1 LGFSRL
7 PLDVVECADRR
18 IPRAAAE
25 LVATALA
32 DGETEVSVLVPRR
45 QYTHFWHRFLH
56 DRTADAITQA
66 LGGLPH
72 SNVTIVPYHLGS
84 HASAVVPAG
93 SAGGNGTRRVLRRS
107 EPAGNGNASETSMTT
122 TLVGP
127 TPADCTPVADLQYR
141 QHTKV
146 A

>member
-1 LGFSRL
+1 MHFDLDPIKTEDLTNAWRSLGFSRL
-7 PLDVVECADRR
+7 PLDIVECADRR

-66 LGGLPH
+66 LSVLPH

-84 HASAVVPAG
+84 RSPISSPLTGHRWPRSSIG
-93 SAGGNGTRRVLRRS
+93 SGHG
-107 EPAGNGNASETSMTT
+107 
-122 TLVGP
+122 
-127 TPADCTPVADLQYR
+127 
-141 QHTKV
+141 
-146 A
+146 